1 MSNPLKAILFG
12 LLSALFFSATYIL
25 NKSMA
30 SAGGDF
36 LWSACLRYII
46 TLPIILMIALLS
58 KGGKTLFKAVFNNPL
73 PWLLWGS
80 VGFGFFYIALTA
92 AASFSPA
99 WLVAGTFQTTI
110 IAGLLLSPFIYKD
123 ERKIIPKKAF
133 IATCIIL
140 LGVIISQIGEVKSSS
155 LFHIIIGALLVIFS
169 AFMFPLGNRMILLF
183 QEKEHIK
190 LNAIQRVAGMTLGSM
205 PLWIIVAA
213 IAYFRS
219 GAPSSSEV
227 LQSGVIAL
235 SSGVI
240 ATVLFF
246 KATEMAGSNTSILG
260 AVEATQSA
268 EIGIT
273 LMLELLFLNGRAP
286 SALSILG
293 MILITLGM
301 LYYTKISSAKSH

>member
-1 MSNPLKAILFG
+1 M
-12 LLSALFFSATYIL
+12 
-25 NKSMA
+25 
-30 SAGGDF
+30 
-36 LWSACLRYII
+36 
-46 TLPIILMIALLS
+46 
-58 KGGKTLFKAVFNNPL
+58 FKAVFSKPL

-80 VGFGFFYIALTA
+80 VGFGLFYIALTA

-110 IAGLLLSPFIYKD
+110 IAGLLLSPFIYQD

-140 LGVIISQIGEVKSSS
+140 MGVIISQFGEVKSSS
-155 LFHIIIGALLVIFS
+155 FFNILIGALLVIFS

-205 PLWIIVAA
+205 PLWLIVAA

-219 GAPSSSEV
+219 GAPSSSE
-227 LQSGVIAL
+227 LIQSGFIAL

-246 KATEMAGSNTSILG
+246 KATEMAGNNTSILG

-273 LMLELLFLNGRAP
+273 LMLELLFLNGQAP
-286 SALSILG
+286 SLLSILG

-301 LYYTKISSAKSH
+301 LYYTKISSAKSR